1 MSDDSEKEIE
11 LEIDADDL
19 FSSEIFEWSSPNGN
33 DGGQVIFPHGVGKF
47 AKDNNVSL
55 VRISD
60 KTGDVEYL
68 EKLGSRWK
76 KVTTSPSVSL
86 GVVGEAP
93 TDS

>member
-1 MSDDSEKEIE
+1 MSDEAEDKEIE
-11 LEIDADDL
+11 LELDASDL
-19 FSSEIFEWSSPNGN
+19 LASEQFEWSSPNGN
-33 DGGQVIFPHGVGKF
+33 DGGCVIFPHGVGKF
-47 AKDNNVSL
+47 ATVNNVAL

-76 KVTTSPSVSL
+76 KVTTSPSTSL
-86 GVVGEAP
+86 HAVEAS

>member
-1 MSDDSEKEIE
+1 MTEEAEEFEIE
-11 LEIDADDL
+11 LDPSTMND
-19 FSSEIFEWSSPNGN
+19 SEVFDWSSPNGN

-47 AKDNNVSL
+47 AKDNNLSL

-68 EKLGSRWK
+68 ERLGTRWK
-76 KVTTSPSVSL
+76 KVTTSPSTSL